1 MGEAYLSVPQVGGG
15 YTGNIGYCNSNTVQW
30 VMPCV
35 NTLPANAAQIIQSRD
50 DVPDPHALNWR
61 RLGFGLMGPGRQYEF
76 STAVPDPTG
85 KWAVFACNWCDGVRN
100 ELFMAKLP
108 KLPTQ
113 NQTQAQNDFQPVKV
127 TVGPSAEMDQARVR
141 FGYAENGDPA
151 SFYCTTRK
159 ENCSTTTNS
168 SIPFAYESE
177 GPVWQTCSA
186 GCAINVPAL
195 PGRILYYAVDRKSST
210 NGRVQVGNPQVTAN
224 P

>member
-1 MGEAYLSVPQVGGG
+1 VGEAYLSVPQVGGG

-127 TVGPSAEMDQARVR
+127 TVGPSAEMDQARGSIR
-141 FGYAENGDPA
+141 ICREW
-151 SFYCTTRK
+151 R
-159 ENCSTTTNS
+159 S
-168 SIPFAYESE
+168 SQFLLHHAKGELFDNHE
-177 GPVWQTCSA
+177 FVNTF
-186 GCAINVPAL
+186 
-195 PGRILYYAVDRKSST
+195 
-210 NGRVQVGNPQVTAN
+210 RV
-224 P
+224 